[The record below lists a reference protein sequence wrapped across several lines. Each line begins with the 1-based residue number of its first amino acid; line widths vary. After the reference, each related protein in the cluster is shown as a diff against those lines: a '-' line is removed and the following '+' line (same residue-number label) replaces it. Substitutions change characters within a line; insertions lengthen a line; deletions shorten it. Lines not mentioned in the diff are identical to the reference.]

1 MREEWDEIERHN
13 RQVREW
19 SQRLVGLGVL
29 AAVAFLAWM
38 QFSGKPDSLPAAE
51 PALEAA
57 VAEPAV
63 IESPRLIEAPATH
76 YMGPPPAR
84 TGQESYVGVYECV
97 ENGQRVI
104 SDRPCSSSAQAR
116 TLVVDQPDPRDVA
129 RQRQQQ
135 WQAQQQA
142 GRTYS
147 TRRETSQYQSADTRP
162 RPSNEAACASIDQQ
176 IDWLNARMRQKY
188 SSQEGEYL
196 RDQLRALKERRYD
209 LRCGR

>member
-1 MREEWDEIERHN
+1 MRAEWDEIERHN
-13 RQVREW
+13 REAKGR
-19 SQRLVGLGVL
+19 SQRLLVLGAL
-29 AAVAFLAWM
+29 AIVAFFAWKH
-38 QFSGKPDSLPAAE
+38 FSGKLDSMDTAE
-51 PALEAA
+51 PAPEAA
-57 VAEPAV
+57 IVEPTV
-63 IESPRLIEAPATH
+63 IEPPRLIEAPAPQ
-76 YMGPPPAR
+76 YLSPPPAR
-84 TGQESYVGVYECV
+84 TGRESYVGVYECV

-142 GRTYS
+142 GQTYS
-147 TRRETSQYQSADTRP
+147 APRGTSQQLSAGP
-162 RPSNEAACASIDQQ
+162 ASAPANESACAYIDQQ